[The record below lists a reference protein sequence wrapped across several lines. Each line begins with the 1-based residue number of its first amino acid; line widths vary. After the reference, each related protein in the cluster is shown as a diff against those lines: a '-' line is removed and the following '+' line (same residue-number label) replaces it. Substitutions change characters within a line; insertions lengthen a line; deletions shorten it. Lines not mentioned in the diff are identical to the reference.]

1 MILTTSNA
9 LIPIPYT
16 DLGLTPVFQARM
28 IYSIFK
34 GYGISLLELDL
45 EQVIK
50 LICHGGAREIG
61 HFAYNNASKKIF
73 EQTAKGCLMKLAKL
87 IASKQ
92 GTKAVSESIKSIP
105 IFGFI
110 IWGIRFCYE

>member
-1 MILTTSNA
+1 MFLTSSNA

-16 DLGLTPVFQARM
+16 DYALTPVLQARM

-34 GYGISLLELDL
+34 VYGISMSELDAN
-45 EQVIK
+45 QVIES
-50 LICHGGAREIG
+50 IAQGGARTIAHYG
-61 HFAYNNASKKIF
+61 YNQFSKNAF
-73 EQTAKGCLMKLAKL
+73 EQTAKGCLMELAKL

-110 IWGIRFCYE
+110 YLGY